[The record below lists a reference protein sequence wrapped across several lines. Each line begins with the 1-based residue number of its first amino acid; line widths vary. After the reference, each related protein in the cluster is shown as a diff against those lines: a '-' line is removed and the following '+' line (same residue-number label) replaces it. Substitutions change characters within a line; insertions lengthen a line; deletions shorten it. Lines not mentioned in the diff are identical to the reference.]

1 MDQQSIGNKLRKLRN
16 QNNLSVQDV
25 AVLLH
30 KYGIYISTKAL
41 YSYETGARS
50 VEAPIFL
57 ALCMI
62 YRCDNILK
70 EFADCDYAVTVSSS
84 EELRLLERIRGL
96 DEHGQELL
104 NGMLELELKRCR
116 KG

>member
-1 MDQQSIGNKLRKLRN
+1 M
-16 QNNLSVQDV
+16 QDV

-41 YSYETGARS
+41 LQLRNRHTRS

-62 YRCDNILK
+62 YRCNNILK
-70 EFADCDYAVTVSSS
+70 EFADCDYAVTVPSS

>member
-16 QNNLSVQDV
+16 QSNLSVQDV

-41 YSYETGARS
+41 YSYETGTRS

-70 EFADCDYAVTVSSS
+70 EFADCDYAVTNPSS

>member
-25 AVLLH
+25 ATLLH
-30 KYGIYISTKAL
+30 KYGIYISAKSL
-41 YSYETGARS
+41 YGYETGARS
-50 VEAPIFL
+50 VEAPTFL

-70 EFADCDYAVTVSSS
+70 EFADCDYAVITPSGA
-84 EELRLLERIRGL
+84 ELRLLERIRGL
-96 DEHGQELL
+96 DEHGRDLL

-116 KG
+116 KD

>member
-41 YSYETGARS
+41 YSYETDTRS

-70 EFADCDYAVTVSSS
+70 EFADCDYAVTVPSG
-84 EELRLLERIRGL
+84 EELRLLE
-96 DEHGQELL
+96 
-104 NGMLELELKRCR
+104 
-116 KG
+116 

>member
-41 YSYETGARS
+41 YSYE
-50 VEAPIFL
+50 
-57 ALCMI
+57 
-62 YRCDNILK
+62 
-70 EFADCDYAVTVSSS
+70 
-84 EELRLLERIRGL
+84 
-96 DEHGQELL
+96 
-104 NGMLELELKRCR
+104 
-116 KG
+116 